1 MIKKGMSNLN
11 TKESKALLSHI
22 NKTMREMQKTII
34 AARQA
39 QEKRISIMEKHTQNM
54 KK

>member
-1 MIKKGMSNLN
+1 MSNLT